1 VNGSRTD
8 AEALEDALHALLQ
21 ATPHARVTAIDARG
35 VFVPMPPSLAR
46 ALPARPALA
55 GRSAV
60 LLVEADDRAAV
71 ISAWEQVRAT
81 GRVHTRVRLANS
93 GEDASMFFIDLRER
107 HGVLVGVLVASADAP
122 ATAIAIA
129 HDAPFVARFATQRKS
144 DTAVFVEIDAA
155 TTSMLGWSSDQMVGE
170 PSLNFVHPDD
180 RERAVESWID
190 MLASPGCTRRAR
202 LRYARADGTWL
213 WLELTNHNH
222 LDDPEFACVVTE
234 CLDISDEMVAHEAL
248 RAREQ
253 LLRRIAETVPLGLVH
268 LDATGAVVYSNE
280 RLYEI
285 AGSSPGDADPF
296 GRISREER
304 QVVRAALNE
313 IVDDGRDR
321 DVRVRVGG
329 SNPGDDERICDVLL
343 RALTDDAGNVCG
355 AIVCVADVTERAR
368 SEAELEN
375 RATYD
380 SLTRCL
386 NRNSLMAELT
396 AYVEAPQRVG
406 VLFVDLDD
414 FKRVNDRH
422 GHASGDAV
430 LVETAARIRECIR
443 ERDIVGRI
451 GGDEFLV
458 VCPGAGDTTD
468 MAKVAERVAN
478 AIAAP
483 MELPDGRIDMTA
495 SVGVAIAYESDHD
508 VRSLIANAD
517 AAMYVAKRRADG
529 HPVAYDAS
537 HPSP

>member
-8 AEALEDALHALLQ
+8 AEALQDALHALLQ

-35 VFVPMPPSLAR
+35 VFVPMPPALAR
-46 ALPARPALA
+46 ALPSRPALA

-60 LLVEADDRAAV
+60 LLVDADDRAAV

-81 GRVHTRVRLANS
+81 GRVHARVRLANS
-93 GEDASMFFIDLRER
+93 GAPASMFFVDLRER
-107 HGVLVGVLVASADAP
+107 HGVLVGVLVASADAQT
-122 ATAIAIA
+122 TAIAVA
-129 HDAPFVARFATQRKS
+129 DDAAFVARFATQRKS
-144 DTAVFVEIDAA
+144 DTAVFVDIDDA
-155 TTSMLGWSSDQMVGE
+155 TTSMLGWSLDEMVGRA
-170 PSLNFVHPDD
+170 SLDFVHPDD

-190 MLASPGCTRRAR
+190 MLASPGSTRRAR
-202 LRYARADGTWL
+202 LRYARADGSWL

-222 LDDPEFACVVTE
+222 LDDPAFACVVTE
-234 CLDISDEMVAHEAL
+234 CLDISDEMAAHEAL

-268 LDATGAVVYSNE
+268 LDATGEVVYANE
-280 RLYEI
+280 RLFEI
-285 AGSSPGDADPF
+285 AGSSPDDADPF
-296 GRISREER
+296 RNIRHGDREM
-304 QVVRAALNE
+304 VRAALNE
-313 IVDDGRDR
+313 LVGDGRDR
-321 DVRVRVGG
+321 DLRVAVL
-329 SNPGDDERICDVLL
+329 PAKVADDERICDVLL
-343 RALTDDAGNVCG
+343 RALTDDTGAVCG
-355 AIVCVADVTERAR
+355 AIVCVADVTDRAR

-386 NRNSLMAELT
+386 NRTSLMAELT
-396 AYVEAPQRVG
+396 AYVEATQRVG

-414 FKRVNDRH
+414 FKRVNDSH
-422 GHASGDAV
+422 GHATGDAV

-443 ERDIVGRI
+443 ERDVVGRI

-458 VCPGAGDTTD
+458 VCPGAGDITD
-468 MAKVAERVAN
+468 MSKVAQRVVS

-495 SVGVAIAYESDHD
+495 SVGVAIAYEAEHD
-508 VRSLIANAD
+508 VQALIANAD

-537 HPSP
+537 RPSK